1 MANFTLDQIK
11 ELVNQ
16 GYKFEDIMK
25 VNGDPAPV
33 EDPKPIENPVGPV
46 EKPAPVPVEKTAPAD
61 TGNKAILDAIN
72 NLTQVIQA
80 GNIRMGGFPAPVGQV
95 NPEDVLANIIN
106 PPGYTAGKK

>member
-25 VNGDPAPV
+25 VNGDPVPA
-33 EDPKPIENPVGPV
+33 EEPKPVENPVGPV
-46 EKPAPVPVEKTAPAD
+46 ENPTPVPVEKTAPED

-95 NPEDVLANIIN
+95 SPEDVLANIIN